1 MEIVKSKK
9 TDVLLAVIFTAVILL
24 AFAYLS

>member
-9 TDVLLAVIFTAVILL
+9 TDTLLLVLSIALILL
-24 AFAYLS
+24 AFGYLS